1 MEEVII
7 TEETAGQRI
16 DKILTD
22 ITEFSRSTVQVMI
35 KEGTITV
42 NETTVKN
49 NYKLKV
55 DDVIVIEELEE
66 REIDIVAEDLP
77 IDIVYQDKD
86 LLVINKTDKMVV
98 HPGAGNPSGTLVN
111 ALLFHVKD
119 LDAIKGEIRPGIVHR
134 IDKETSGLL
143 MVAKNAAA
151 LTNLSDQLKE
161 KTATRKYIALVEG
174 IIPHNLGK
182 INAPIGRD
190 PKNRQRM
197 AVNQKGKDA
206 VTNFKVLER
215 FEEYTLIECQLE
227 TGRTH
232 QIRVHLNYIQ
242 HPVVGDP
249 KYGKRKT
256 DTTHGQYLHA
266 KTLGFVHPTTDKYM
280 EFDSELPEYFEEML
294 ETLRSENELKN
305 L

>member
-1 MEEVII
+1 MEKVII
-7 TEETAGQRI
+7 TEETANQRI

-22 ITEFSRSTVQVMI
+22 ITEYSRSTVQVMI

-49 NYKLKV
+49 NYKLKI
-55 DDVIVIEELEE
+55 DDVIIIEELEE

-77 IDIVYQDKD
+77 IDIVYQDSD
-86 LLVINKTDKMVV
+86 LLIVNKSDKMVV
-98 HPGAGNPSGTLVN
+98 HPGAGNPAGTLVN

-119 LDAIKGEIRPGIVHR
+119 LEAIKGEIRPGIVHR

-143 MVAKNAAA
+143 MVAKNGKA
-151 LTNLSDQLKE
+151 LEHLSNQLKD

-197 AVNQKGKDA
+197 AVTQKGKSA
-206 VTNFKVLER
+206 VTNFKVLAR
-215 FEEYTLIECQLE
+215 YDDYTLIECELE

-232 QIRVHLNYIQ
+232 QIRVHLNYIN

-266 KTLGFVHPTTDKYM
+266 KTLGFIHPTTDKYI
-280 EFDSELPEYFEEML
+280 EFDSELPAFFQEML
-294 ETLRSENELKN
+294 DNLDSEHEQKDQ
-305 L
+305 